1 MFVVLDDNNYVK
13 FLSTTTKMEGSI
25 ELPDDDSLNLTYLTC
40 YKLNSEGNG
49 LMLDAEKVEAQK
61 DRLGVAS
68 KIFDLKQQLQ
78 ESDFKVLRKIREE
91 SLGIETHLSNEEYLQ
106 LEAERESITRQIR
119 ELEDGETL
127 VTDISEILKEG
138 EEARKAKEEQ
148 ITEIKDAINNI
159 IPEIEKNINEI
170 IAGIKDGT
178 LVQEV
183 FEKVKEYLSE
193 LFSWGDIFGG
203 KTEGNEEET
212 SGDSFQSDAEKQL
225 SDFFEKL
232 KDKLSGKDQNTA
244 ENEDGEKTESPSGEE
259 NSSNQNTE
267 STSNAQTDVTEPI
280 SEETEET
287 NKTDK

>member
-1 MFVVLDDNNYVK
+1 MFVILDDNNYVK

-61 DRLGVAS
+61 DKLGVAS

-91 SLGIETHLSNEEYLQ
+91 SLGIETYLSNEEYLQ

-119 ELEDGETL
+119 ELEDGKTL

-148 ITEIKDAINNI
+148 IAEIKDAINNI
-159 IPEIEKNINEI
+159 IPEIEKSINEI
-170 IAGIKDGT
+170 VAGIEDGT

-193 LFSWGDIFGG
+193 VFNWGDIFGS
-203 KTEGNEEET
+203 KTEGDEEET
-212 SGDSFQSDAEKQL
+212 SGDSSQSDAEKQL

-244 ENEDGEKTESPSGEE
+244 E
-259 NSSNQNTE
+259 

>member
-25 ELPDDDSLNLTYLTC
+25 ELPNDDSLNLTYLTC

-106 LEAERESITRQIR
+106 LEAERESITRRIR

-127 VTDISEILKEG
+127 ITDISEILKEG

-212 SGDSFQSDAEKQL
+212 SGDSSQSDAEKQL

>member
-1 MFVVLDDNNYVK
+1 MFVILDDNNYVK

-61 DRLGVAS
+61 DKLGVAS

-91 SLGIETHLSNEEYLQ
+91 SLGIETYLSNEEYLQ

-119 ELEDGETL
+119 ELEDGKTL

-148 ITEIKDAINNI
+148 IAEIKDAINNI
-159 IPEIEKNINEI
+159 IPEIEKGINEI
-170 IAGIKDGT
+170 VAGIEDGT

-193 LFSWGDIFGG
+193 VFNWGDIFGS
-203 KTEGNEEET
+203 KTEGDEEET
-212 SGDSFQSDAEKQL
+212 SGDSSQSEDSSQSDAEKQL

-244 ENEDGEKTESPSGEE
+244 E
-259 NSSNQNTE
+259 

>member
-148 ITEIKDAINNI
+148 IAEIKDAINNI
-159 IPEIEKNINEI
+159 IPEIEKSINEI
-170 IAGIKDGT
+170 VAGIEDGT

-193 LFSWGDIFGG
+193 LFKWEDIFGS

-212 SGDSFQSDAEKQL
+212 SGDSSQSDAEKQL

-232 KDKLSGKDQNTA
+232 KDKLSGKNQNTA
-244 ENEDGEKTESPSGEE
+244 ETEDGEKTESPSGEE

>member
-1 MFVVLDDNNYVK
+1 MFVILDDNNYVK

-61 DRLGVAS
+61 DKLGVAS

-91 SLGIETHLSNEEYLQ
+91 SLGIETYLSNEEYLQ

-119 ELEDGETL
+119 ELEDGKTL

-148 ITEIKDAINNI
+148 IAEIKDAINNI
-159 IPEIEKNINEI
+159 IPEIEKSINEI
-170 IAGIKDGT
+170 VAGIEDGT

-193 LFSWGDIFGG
+193 VFNWGDIFGS

-212 SGDSFQSDAEKQL
+212 SGDSSQNGDSSQSDAEKQL

-244 ENEDGEKTESPSGEE
+244 E
-259 NSSNQNTE
+259 

-280 SEETEET
+280 SEETEKT

>member
-78 ESDFKVLRKIREE
+78 ESDFKVLRKIREDA
-91 SLGIETHLSNEEYLQ
+91 LGIETKMSNDEYLQ

-159 IPEIEKNINEI
+159 IPEIEKSINEI
-170 IAGIKDGT
+170 VAGIEDGT

-193 LFSWGDIFGG
+193 LFNWGDIFGS

-212 SGDSFQSDAEKQL
+212 SGDSSQSDAEKQL

-244 ENEDGEKTESPSGEE
+244 E
-259 NSSNQNTE
+259 

>member
-148 ITEIKDAINNI
+148 IAEIKDAINNI
-159 IPEIEKNINEI
+159 IPEIEKSINEI
-170 IAGIKDGT
+170 VAGIEDGT

-193 LFSWGDIFGG
+193 LFNWEDIFGS

-212 SGDSFQSDAEKQL
+212 SGDSSQSDAEKQL

-280 SEETEET
+280 PEETEET